1 MAAIDPEQWEA
12 LEERHRL
19 ELVLE
24 FHQVAGIE
32 VPDMETHALLHCVI
46 ENQIAM
52 EGELPVAAALQ
63 RLLED
68 GLDRH
73 DAIHA
78 IASVLANH
86 LHEFFH
92 GEDTA
97 RTHDVYFAE
106 ISELTAKKWRRGL

>member
-12 LEERHRL
+12 LDESDRL

-32 VPDMETHALLHCVI
+32 VPDMETHAVLHCVI

-52 EGELPVAAALQ
+52 EGELPVATALQ
-63 RLLED
+63 RLLEE

-78 IASVLANH
+78 VASVLANH

-92 GEDTA
+92 GEDAA
-97 RTHDVYFAE
+97 RTHDDYFAE
-106 ISELTAKKWRRGL
+106 ISELTAKKLQCGP